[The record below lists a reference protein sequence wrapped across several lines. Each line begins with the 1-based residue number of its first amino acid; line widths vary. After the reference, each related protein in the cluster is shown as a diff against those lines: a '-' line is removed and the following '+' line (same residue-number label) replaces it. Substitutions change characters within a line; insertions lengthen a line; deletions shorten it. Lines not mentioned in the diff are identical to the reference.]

1 MARSKMTRPAISRP
15 AVPTI
20 ACINKARMEL
30 GVDFDK
36 LIPALQVFLDNCFV
50 PIWGTPAKLIKATKP
65 RHGAWTMA
73 FFDTP
78 DDPGAE
84 GYHDILKN
92 GLPLGK
98 VFIKPTLD
106 NHDKVSV
113 TACHELCETLV
124 DPAANLWSVGPRGVF
139 WAYEVCDAVEEEE
152 FPVDGV
158 YMSDFVFPAY
168 FEAFRKPKSAQ
179 FDYLEKV
186 TRPFHLLKGG
196 YSEVRHGRR
205 SKDVFGSEDKRRRF
219 AKEDRRFHRNELR
232 RRRTGMS

>member
-1 MARSKMTRPAISRP
+1 MAPRKSRP
-15 AVPTI
+15 DVPTF
-20 ACINKARMEL
+20 ACINKARMEP
-30 GVDFDK
+30 GVDFDR
-36 LIPALQVFLDNCFV
+36 LIPALQVFLDDCFV
-50 PIWGTPAKLIKATKP
+50 PIWGTPARLVKATKP
-65 RHGAWTMA
+65 QPGAWTMA

-78 DDPGAE
+78 DDPSAE

-92 GLPLGK
+92 GLPLAK

-106 NHDKVSV
+106 NKDKVSV

-124 DPAANLWSVGPRGVF
+124 DPNINLWSVGPRGVF

-152 FPVDGV
+152 FLVDGV
-158 YMSDFVFPAY
+158 SMSDFVFPAY
-168 FEAFRKPKSAQ
+168 FEAFRKPNSTQ
-179 FDYLEKV
+179 FDYLKKV

-205 SKDVFGSEDKRRRF
+205 SKDVFGSRDKQRRF

-232 RRRTGMS
+232 RHRTRTP